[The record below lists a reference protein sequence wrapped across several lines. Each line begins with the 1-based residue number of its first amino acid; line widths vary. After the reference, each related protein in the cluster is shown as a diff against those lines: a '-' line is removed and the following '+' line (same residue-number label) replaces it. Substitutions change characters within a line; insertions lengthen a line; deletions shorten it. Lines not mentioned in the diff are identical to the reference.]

1 LNSIDK
7 MPPIP
12 VTKLVYTMNAT
23 VNIYQIADTKLADA
37 QLLFNNAC
45 YENALYLGGY
55 CIELYLKAKICL
67 LLDEPNFFS
76 EGYTDKE
83 VARSFKIHR
92 LEHLLILA
100 GLNAK
105 MRVEKGSNST
115 IFKNWS
121 LMSIWSEKLRY
132 ETISTQTQQ
141 DVKFFLDAITDPK
154 TGIKQWIL
162 NN

>member
-1 LNSIDK
+1 
-7 MPPIP
+7 M
-12 VTKLVYTMNAT
+12 
-23 VNIYQIADTKLADA
+23 
-37 QLLFNNAC
+37 LF
-45 YENALYLGGY
+45 
-55 CIELYLKAKICL
+55 
-67 LLDEPNFFS
+67 
-76 EGYTDKE
+76 
-83 VARSFKIHR
+83 RS
-92 LEHLLILA
+92 EHLLILA

-132 ETISTQTQQ
+132 ETIGTQTQQ
-141 DVKFFLDAITDPK
+141 DVKFFLDAINDPK